1 MRRVLSAIEISE
13 RDLIRPFASIWHSQE
28 TAGIYEILM
37 TIPGADIQDII
48 LNCRYLKHYA
58 ISRCAVSC
66 LRLNIPNGI
75 SLGSLLLYGIL
86 RKQRGFTMT

>member
-28 TAGIYEILM
+28 TAGIYENLM
-37 TIPGADIQDII
+37 TMPGADIQDII
-48 LNCRYLKHYA
+48 LNCRYLECYA

-66 LRLNIPNGI
+66 LRLKFTKGI
-75 SLGSLLLYGIL
+75 S
-86 RKQRGFTMT
+86 F